1 MIGLFIV
8 MGGLAHYGALY
19 LSWKRQRQF
28 MERYIRNAKRMAWGD
43 ETGIQGILG
52 LDGNT
57 GTATG
62 AATSFGTPS
71 AGEDNGVT
79 GSNRRQRR
87 MQERADKRVARDPK
101 VAKTTKDNSF
111 PVEAESTPGPRG
123 TKKRVVAENGKI
135 LVVDS
140 VGNVYLEQT
149 NEEGEVHEYLLDP
162 DEIQKPTIYDT
173 AMLRLPIWVYGKI
186 MARFS
191 SSSSSTAEAEIQTD
205 STEDAVINQGV
216 TAHPNEKRQ
225 RKKPATVRR

>member
-1 MIGLFIV
+1 
-8 MGGLAHYGALY
+8 
-19 LSWKRQRQF
+19 
-28 MERYIRNAKRMAWGD
+28 MAWGD

-57 GTATG
+57 SASTG
-62 AATSFGTPS
+62 AATSFGMSS
-71 AGEDNGVT
+71 AGEDSGVT

-87 MQERADKRVARDPK
+87 MQERADKRSARDPK
-101 VAKTTKDNSF
+101 VAKTAKEKGISSL
-111 PVEAESTPGPRG
+111 VEVESTLGPRG
-123 TKKRVVAENGKI
+123 AKKRVVAENGKI

-149 NEEGEVHEYLLDP
+149 TEDGEVHEYFLDL

-191 SSSSSTAEAEIQTD
+191 SSSSSTAEAEMEAD
-205 STEDAVINQGV
+205 STEDAIINQGV
-216 TAHPNEKRQ
+216 AAHPNEKRQ
-225 RKKPATVRR
+225 RKKPATVHR